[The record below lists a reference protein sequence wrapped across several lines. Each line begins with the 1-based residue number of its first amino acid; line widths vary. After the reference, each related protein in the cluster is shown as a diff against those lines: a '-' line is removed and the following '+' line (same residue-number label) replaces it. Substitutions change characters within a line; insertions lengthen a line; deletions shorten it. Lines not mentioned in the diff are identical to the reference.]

1 MKRCLY
7 FALAALFLTSAG
19 CQSTYR
25 SEDVKTSG
33 FLSDYSQL
41 KPEIKGRASM
51 FYFNKDSH
59 FSAYTNI
66 LLEPIGIYVGK
77 DHALQKLPPEEA
89 QALVNY
95 LDASLRGQLT
105 NDYSLVTTPGPSV
118 MRLRVAI
125 TEAKSSPVM
134 RDLLSSVVPF
144 SVALSTL
151 KRVTIGSHL
160 AVGSA
165 GIESEAFDSVTG
177 ERLFAVVDVQ
187 IGRKVTGKVDKFEA
201 WHAVQDAC
209 DYWALRFRDG
219 LSEARQRSP

>member
-7 FALAALFLTSAG
+7 FAMAALVLAGSG

-25 SEDVKTSG
+25 SEHVTPSG

-51 FYFNKDSH
+51 FYFNRDSH
-59 FSAYTNI
+59 FATYTNI
-66 LLEPIGIYVGK
+66 MLEPIGMYVGA
-77 DHALQKLPPEEA
+77 DHALQKLPPDEA
-89 QALVNY
+89 QTLINY
-95 LDASLRGQLT
+95 LDATLRSQLT
-105 NDYSLVTTPGPSV
+105 NDYTLVTNPGPGV
-118 MRLRVAI
+118 IHMRVAI

-151 KRVTIGSHL
+151 KRVTLGAHL

-177 ERLFAVVDVQ
+177 DRLFAVVDLQ
-187 IGRKVTGKVDKFEA
+187 IGRKVTGKVDKFDA
-201 WHAVQDAC
+201 WHAVQEAC
-209 DYWALRFRDG
+209 DYWASRFRDG
-219 LSEARQRSP
+219 LREARLRSP